1 MKLLLFSGCKSRR
14 NYKYFTG
21 FSKYC
26 SEGTAGPAAKTER
39 CRKFVQNQYYLTWSF
54 KCCVILHAEFTVEL
68 LFVSGGWKRKITEYF
83 TRGKEEGNI
92 HCYVHTQQNIILK

>member
-1 MKLLLFSGCKSRR
+1 
-14 NYKYFTG
+14 
-21 FSKYC
+21 
-26 SEGTAGPAAKTER
+26 
-39 CRKFVQNQYYLTWSF
+39 
-54 KCCVILHAEFTVEL
+54 VILHAEFTVEL